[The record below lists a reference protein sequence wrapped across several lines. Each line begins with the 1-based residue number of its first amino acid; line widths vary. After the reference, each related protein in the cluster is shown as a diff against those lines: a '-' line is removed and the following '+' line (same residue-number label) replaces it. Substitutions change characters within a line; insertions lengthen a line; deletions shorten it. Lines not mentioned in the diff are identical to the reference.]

1 MKDSDMII
9 LGAAA
14 MVAYMITRGKLKMTT
29 FSGGGISAS
38 RPIRPSNAVNLVDA
52 NGSTMN
58 TDWVIPGSQ
67 QEAMLNAQWSA

>member
-1 MKDSDMII
+1 MKDSDMMI

-14 MVAYMITRGKLKMTT
+14 VVAYMITRGKLKMTT
-29 FSGGGISAS
+29 FNGGAI
-38 RPIRPSNAVNLVDA
+38 RPSRPSNAVNLVDA

-67 QEAMLNAQWSA
+67 QDAMINAQWPA

>member
-1 MKDSDMII
+1 MKDSDMMI

-14 MVAYMITRGKLKMTT
+14 VVAYMITRGKMKMTT
-29 FSGGGISAS
+29 FSGGAI
-38 RPIRPSNAVNLVDA
+38 RPSRPSNAVNLVDA

-67 QEAMLNAQWSA
+67 QDAMLNAQWQA